1 MALIK
6 STKVIKRWIK
16 VVHYWLGA
24 IVCLQ
29 LLIWLGTGIYFN
41 LTPHD
46 ELKGM
51 VYNHSHHI
59 EPKQL
64 KLDFERLLSAAQ
76 VLALV
81 PGKAVEQLKLT
92 TIDKQPVYL
101 LDEQVQRY
109 QHDCLQQSLRHAYTG
124 KPFVIDK
131 QIAMQLAIE
140 SYMGPGE
147 VASINKLPLSPEWP
161 KQCNPMWQVNMAD
174 DLSTRIYINAVNGQ
188 LVGHKN
194 QQTELADLMF
204 KLHFM
209 DYLNQ
214 GCFNNPFSWLFA
226 VLMVLLSLSG
236 LYWVVESLLLRRY
249 WPRFLVNINE
259 KRVRKSR

>member
-1 MALIK
+1 MQTR
-6 STKVIKRWIK
+6 SVRRWIR
-16 VVHYWLGA
+16 VLHYWLGV
-24 IVCLQ
+24 IVSLQ
-29 LLIWLGTGIYFN
+29 LLIWLITGVYFN

-59 EPKQL
+59 APTAL
-64 KLDFERLLSAAQ
+64 KITPERLLSAEE
-76 VLALV
+76 VLSLF
-81 PGKAVEQLKLT
+81 PNNTVEQLKLQMLAE
-92 TIDKQPVYL
+92 QPVYL

-109 QHDCLQQSLRHAYTG
+109 QHECQQQSLRHAYTG

-147 VASINKLPLSPEWP
+147 VASINKLTLSPDWP

-214 GCFNNPFSWLFA
+214 GSFNNPFSWLLA

-236 LYWVVESLLLRRY
+236 LYWVIESLLLRRY

-259 KRVRKSR
+259 KRVRKSC